1 MTTNPQFSFNA
12 QTLISGRN
20 HSESKL
26 EIGRETDMQ
35 KNLSVLR
42 KGIPFDFSFIMSEEA
57 IYQLRQAGH
66 IN

>member
-1 MTTNPQFSFNA
+1 MTTNPQFSFAA
-12 QTLISGRN
+12 QN
-20 HSESKL
+20 VEAAHSSSRL
-26 EIGRETDMQ
+26 EIGRDTNTE